1 MGRIE
6 YIQKQQKEHSRKVI
20 GALPVHY
27 PKEIFTALDVVPV
40 EIWGP
45 PGPKAGEGAGL
56 LQTYICP
63 IVRNA
68 LSFIR
73 SGKADIVDGLLFP
86 HTCDSMQ
93 GLATLVP
100 DWLNYKKPVFRFQHP
115 RGSHRPEALNYLRDE
130 ISLLVHS
137 LENAFGL
144 SMNPARLNEALRLH
158 KEAEGLIRLLFSRR
172 LHFKGSDREL
182 YSLIR
187 QGEFLRVEDHIP
199 LLKKAIAE
207 IADRPVHKAIPVMIT
222 GYVPEPM
229 AIFDSLNAAGAIV
242 VADDYAGIGRR
253 IPRPTDN
260 RLDDEGGID
269 AVIRRYLSLPP
280 CSTKTMN
287 PEVRIP
293 YLLSLI
299 KESGAQG
306 VVIHEVKFCEP
317 ELFEIASIRN
327 AFEAVGV
334 PVLFLETELEAELSS
349 RTITMIEAFLEV
361 LRKKTKEGAAS

>member
-45 PGPKAGEGAGL
+45 PGLKAGEGAGL
-56 LQTYICP
+56 IQTYICP

-68 LSFIR
+68 MSFIG
-73 SGKADIVDGLLFP
+73 SGRADIVDGLFFP

-93 GLATLVP
+93 GLATLIP
-100 DWLNYKKPVFRFQHP
+100 DWLNWRKPVFRFQHP

-130 ISLLVHS
+130 ISLLVRS
-137 LENAFGL
+137 LEKAFGL
-144 SMNPARLNEALRLH
+144 SMNMARLHEALRLH

-172 LHFKGSDREL
+172 LYFKGSDREL

-199 LLKKAIAE
+199 LLKKAASE
-207 IADRPVHKAIPVMIT
+207 MADRPVHKAIPVMIT

-229 AIFDSLNAAGAIV
+229 ALLDALNAAGAMV

-253 IPRPTDN
+253 IPRPIDN
-260 RLDDEGGID
+260 RLDDAGGID

-280 CSTKTMN
+280 CPTKTMN
-287 PEVRIP
+287 PQSRIP

-299 KESGAQG
+299 RESGARG

-317 ELFEIASIRN
+317 ELFEIPSLRK
-327 AFEAVGV
+327 AFESEGI
-334 PVLFLETELEAELSS
+334 PVLFLETELETELSS

-361 LRKKTKEGAAS
+361 LKKNTKGEAAA